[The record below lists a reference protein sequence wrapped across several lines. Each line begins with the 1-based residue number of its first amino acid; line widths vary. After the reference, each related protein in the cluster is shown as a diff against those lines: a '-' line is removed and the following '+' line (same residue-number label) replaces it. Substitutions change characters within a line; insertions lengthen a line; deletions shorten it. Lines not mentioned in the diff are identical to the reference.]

1 MKHVFPLALA
11 GCLLLAAACGRRP
24 APQPVQPPAAGTIVA
39 VAPIQPEPPPPS
51 APHAVAA
58 PGVVAA
64 TFDVTGR
71 IAEIAVRPG
80 DWVEAGQY
88 VGRLDLGETIG
99 RRDRLQKAFQD
110 SETEMQTA
118 RMAYM
123 NLKQQAEAVAVDER
137 QMEAAEERLEQTATK
152 RDATLKA
159 LRQAQAESQRGIL
172 VAPCRGEVTAILA
185 AAGAD
190 VGTNQAVLTIRQP

>member
-1 MKHVFPLALA
+1 MKHALPLVLA
-11 GCLLLAAACGRRP
+11 ECLLLAACGRRP
-24 APQPVQPPAAGTIVA
+24 ASQAVQPPATAETVVA
-39 VAPIQPEPPPPS
+39 VAPVPAPPPPPAATNAVS
-51 APHAVAA
+51 APT
-58 PGVVAA
+58 VVAA

-88 VGRLDLGETIG
+88 IGRLDLGETVG

-110 SETEMQTA
+110 AETEMDMA
-118 RMAYM
+118 RIAYM

-137 QMEAAEERLEQTATK
+137 EMEAAEERLEKISMK

-159 LRQAQAESQRGIL
+159 LRNAQAESQRGML
-172 VAPCRGEVTAILA
+172 YAPCRGEVTAILA
-185 AAGAD
+185 ASGAD